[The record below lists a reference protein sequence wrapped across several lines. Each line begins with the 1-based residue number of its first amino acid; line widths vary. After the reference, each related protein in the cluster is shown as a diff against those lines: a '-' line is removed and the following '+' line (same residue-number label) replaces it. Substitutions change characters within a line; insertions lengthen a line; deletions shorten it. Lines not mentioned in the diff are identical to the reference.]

1 MGLENFHPKRAV
13 LLDGFALIEQLDL
26 GYDVRNKP
34 VSNFVANL
42 ILEQVVLTPW
52 VPYRHESSHWPYWLY
67 VKHKINPSVEISPI
81 FNILFERPYNLTALL
96 PSGKFIK
103 NFRVNNFIS
112 TFEDEEGDSYVETS
126 ENTFISLKP
135 SFDERFLKFYDVKE
149 FTDYSDDVT
158 GVILR
163 TLNRKLRVTPVQEEV
178 GKPMRAARKKALNV

>member
-26 GYDVRNKP
+26 GYDVRNKR

-52 VPYRHESSHWPYWLY
+52 VPYRHENSHWPYWLY

-163 TLNRKLRVTPVQEEV
+163 TLNRKLRVTPVKEEA
-178 GKPMRAARKKALNV
+178 GKPMRGAKKKALNV